1 MRRPQRVCSHS
12 KAATSSMQINI
23 FRSSGSLLATVFL
36 LCGVSGLLGCAQK
49 LPQTAVR
56 EPLFAPQSAIQSG
69 EYREFL
75 EENQKLLLQCQLS
88 NSCESPLFNIGVV
101 HGYSKSPFYDRAKA
115 LHYFDQLV
123 REHPDSPLAYEARVW
138 IDLLEQVSASE
149 KKRLRLQGLIKSKK
163 AAIKSKEQDLR
174 AKDATIEDLRE
185 QIKRSR
191 DIDLEIGEKER
202 EILY

>member
-1 MRRPQRVCSHS
+1 
-12 KAATSSMQINI
+12 MQKTI
-23 FRSSGSLLATVFL
+23 FRWISSLLATVFL
-36 LCGVSGLLGCAQK
+36 LCGVLGLVGCAQK
-49 LPQTAVR
+49 IQQATVR

-69 EYREFL
+69 NYREFL

-88 NSCESPLFNIGVV
+88 NSCETPLFNIGVV

-115 LHYFDQLV
+115 LHYFGQLV

-138 IDLLEQVSASE
+138 IDLIEQVSASE

-163 AAIKSKEQDLR
+163 AAIESKEQDLR

-185 QIKRSR
+185 QIQRSR

-202 EILY
+202 KILY